1 MRVDD
6 RLAKQNKE
14 LEKKKKKQQDPDDG
28 EITLTY
34 LERLQ
39 IPPIN
44 KNKGVFHDN
53 SGDGINTAQSV
64 FDRTAIFHTGED

>member
-44 KNKGVFHDN
+44 KNKGAFHDN